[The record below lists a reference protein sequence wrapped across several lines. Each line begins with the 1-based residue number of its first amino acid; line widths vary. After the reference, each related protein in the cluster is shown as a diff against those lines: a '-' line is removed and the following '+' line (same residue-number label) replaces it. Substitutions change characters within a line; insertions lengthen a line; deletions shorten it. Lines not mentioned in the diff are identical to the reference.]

1 MPFLFLFPELTC
13 KREWIFERVSKHEL
27 LERSRKIVPGVET
40 IEKCMELCL
49 KESQFECR
57 SANFHRQR
65 KECQMSDVDRHSV
78 QSNVQKHF
86 VPAEEGTDYIEN
98 NCVDRKYD
106 FFFLSEIY

>member
-1 MPFLFLFPELTC
+1 M
-13 KREWIFERVSKHEL
+13 
-27 LERSRKIVPGVET
+27 PGVET

-78 QSNVQKHF
+78 QTNIQKHF

-98 NCVDRKYD
+98 NCVDRKYE
-106 FFFLSEIY
+106 FLNTFLLIVESRTLK